1 MAPSD
6 NLPSSPAFEA
16 PPVVERALTV
26 QFEELDRFGLIHYG
40 LWFDEAREAFDFRDH
55 REAAR
60 LPRMFESF
68 PFRPR
73 PDFFELSDRPRGL
86 LATRTEDRAW
96 QMQVQ
101 PDRLSLI
108 WHRTDPAEGYVPF
121 SDVAE
126 RFGDLWERF
135 GRFCERRGVCEAGG
149 PLPDLC
155 EVIYGNRLSPPPG
168 TAAGEDWAATL
179 GVPLEGPGGPQPGR
193 AAAHWSFDRVFDFP
207 EDRVRLYAEASAA
220 FGRDPEP
227 RPAAS
232 VFRLIGRAI
241 IEGEES
247 PPERLRAA
255 HDHVVK
261 GFLDL
266 TERSVRQSRWKQ
278 QSR

>member
-1 MAPSD
+1 MSPPVS
-6 NLPSSPAFEA
+6 PPPSPAFDA

-26 QFEELDRFGLIHYG
+26 QFEELDQFGLIHYG
-40 LWFDEAREAFDFRDH
+40 LWFDEAKEEFGFREH

-60 LPRMFESF
+60 LPRIFESF

-86 LATRTEDRAW
+86 LATRTDDRVW

-108 WHRTDPAEGYVPF
+108 WHRTDPADGYVPF
-121 SDVAE
+121 ATVME
-126 RFGDLWERF
+126 RFQDLWGRF
-135 GRFCERRGVCEAGG
+135 GRFCERQGMCGSGG
-149 PLPDLC
+149 PSPDLC
-155 EVIYGNRLSPPPG
+155 EVIYSNRLSPAPPA
-168 TAAGEDWAATL
+168 TAGEDWAAVL
-179 GVPLEGPGGPQPGR
+179 GAPLEGPGGPQPGR
-193 AAAHWSFDRVFDFP
+193 EAAHWSFDRVFDFP
-207 EDRVRLYAEASAA
+207 ADRVRLYAEASAA
-220 FGRDPEP
+220 FGRDSEP

-241 IEGEES
+241 IETEES
-247 PPERLRAA
+247 PSERLRAA

-266 TERSVRQSRWKQ
+266 TEQSVRQSRWKQ
-278 QSR
+278 SR